1 MTGLCCVRRVSQT
14 DRGHYGETRS
24 ISIFVKK
31 KILVTEMY
39 IIVNDVCEY
48 DLIYILKVI
57 IVEYTEVHIKK
68 IHYTL
73 ALPYCHDLKI
83 EQK

>member
-1 MTGLCCVRRVSQT
+1 MTELCCFLRVSQI

-31 KILVTEMY
+31 KILVTKMY
-39 IIVNDVCEY
+39 IIVNDLCEY

-57 IVEYTEVHIKK
+57 IVEYTEVHI
-68 IHYTL
+68 
-73 ALPYCHDLKI
+73 
-83 EQK
+83 

>member
-1 MTGLCCVRRVSQT
+1 MTELCCVRRVSQIY
-14 DRGHYGETRS
+14 RCQFGETRS

-48 DLIYILKVI
+48 DLINILKVI
-57 IVEYTEVHIKK
+57 IAEYTEVRI
-68 IHYTL
+68 
-73 ALPYCHDLKI
+73 
-83 EQK
+83 

>member
-1 MTGLCCVRRVSQT
+1 MTELCCVRRVSQIY
-14 DRGHYGETRS
+14 RGQFGETRS

-48 DLIYILKVI
+48 DLINILKVI
-57 IVEYTEVHIKK
+57 IAEYTEIR
-68 IHYTL
+68 I
-73 ALPYCHDLKI
+73 
-83 EQK
+83 

>member
-1 MTGLCCVRRVSQT
+1 MTELCCFRKVSQI

-57 IVEYTEVHIKK
+57 IVEYIEVHI
-68 IHYTL
+68 
-73 ALPYCHDLKI
+73 
-83 EQK
+83 

>member
-1 MTGLCCVRRVSQT
+1 MTELCCVRRVSQI
-14 DRGHYGETRS
+14 DRGQFGETRS

-57 IVEYTEVHIKK
+57 IVEYTEVHI
-68 IHYTL
+68 
-73 ALPYCHDLKI
+73 
-83 EQK
+83 

>member
-1 MTGLCCVRRVSQT
+1 MTELCCVRRVSQI

-24 ISIFVKK
+24 ISIFFKK
-31 KILVTEMY
+31 KILIIEMY

-57 IVEYTEVHIKK
+57 IVEYTEVHI
-68 IHYTL
+68 
-73 ALPYCHDLKI
+73 
-83 EQK
+83 

>member
-1 MTGLCCVRRVSQT
+1 MFIGRNFFFLNIGYDRLCCVRWVSQI
-14 DRGHYGETRS
+14 DRGHCGEARS

-57 IVEYTEVHIKK
+57 IVEYSEVHI
-68 IHYTL
+68 
-73 ALPYCHDLKI
+73 
-83 EQK
+83 

>member
-1 MTGLCCVRRVSQT
+1 MTELCCFRRVSQIY
-14 DRGHYGETRS
+14 RGHYGETRS

-31 KILVTEMY
+31 EILVTEMY

-57 IVEYTEVHIKK
+57 IVEYTEVHI
-68 IHYTL
+68 
-73 ALPYCHDLKI
+73 
-83 EQK
+83 